1 MFEKVLEVLREQL
14 GIDTT
19 GVTEETSFMED
30 LRIDSL
36 DLFEV
41 VTTLEDDF
49 GIEIPQEDL
58 EDLTTVGAVVEYLQ
72 SRGIEV

>member
-19 GVTEETSFMED
+19 GVTEETSFMDD